1 MSTGWQLVSGLL
13 LIAVGV
19 AWIWK
24 REIPVG
30 IEGEPPAFHARGI
43 LAVILGIAAILIGL
57 VVTFDVPRHLQVD
70 SCLDGGGSFDYE
82 KNVCDFSVSHP
93 IRTQ

>member
-1 MSTGWQLVSGLL
+1 
-13 LIAVGV
+13 
-19 AWIWK
+19 
-24 REIPVG
+24 
-30 IEGEPPAFHARGI
+30 

-93 IRTQ
+93 IRTQGLLTSESSSLPSVARLANGKAVCSRLIRGVR